1 MNEQGAAL
9 AQRIRNAPYSRV
21 ELLGFVD
28 SRETSRL
35 GAMGKNKLLGK
46 LDELRATLETTCNE
60 RIATEAQSRFDAWL
74 LAEAAKPSKPGVSKP
89 KPVTSKPKGKPSVDP
104 LPQPT
109 TPPVSDPKKD
119 KMDQQKNDPSNT
131 GGKKDKMEQQK
142 TDPSNTNSKKDKM
155 KQQSGNQ

>member
-1 MNEQGAAL
+1 MN
-9 AQRIRNAPYSRV
+9 
-21 ELLGFVD
+21 
-28 SRETSRL
+28 
-35 GAMGKNKLLGK
+35 KKLLLAGAFAAVGFIGLTAFGGQTREQQEAEIAAAVTGK

-60 RIATEAQSRFDAWL
+60 RIAAESQSRFDAWL

>member
-1 MNEQGAAL
+1 MN
-9 AQRIRNAPYSRV
+9 
-21 ELLGFVD
+21 
-28 SRETSRL
+28 
-35 GAMGKNKLLGK
+35 KKLLLAGAFAAVGFIGLTAFGGQTREQQEAEIAAAVTGK
-46 LDELRATLETTCNE
+46 LDEMRATLETTCNE

>member
-1 MNEQGAAL
+1 MN
-9 AQRIRNAPYSRV
+9 
-21 ELLGFVD
+21 
-28 SRETSRL
+28 
-35 GAMGKNKLLGK
+35 KKLLLAGAFAAAGFIGLTAFGGQTREQQEAEIAAAVTGK

-60 RIATEAQSRFDAWL
+60 RIATESQSRFDAWL

-89 KPVTSKPKGKPSVDP
+89 KPVTSKPKPGTSKPSVDP

-119 KMDQQKNDPSNT
+119 KMDQQKNDPTNT
-131 GGKKDKMEQQK
+131 GGKKDKMDQQK
-142 TDPSNTNSKKDKM
+142 ADPSNTNSKKDKM

>member
-1 MNEQGAAL
+1 MN
-9 AQRIRNAPYSRV
+9 
-21 ELLGFVD
+21 
-28 SRETSRL
+28 
-35 GAMGKNKLLGK
+35 KKLLLAGAFAAVGFIGLTAFGGQTREQQEAEIAAAVTGK

-109 TPPVSDPKKD
+109 TPPPPSKPTQD
-119 KMDQQKNDPSNT
+119 KFNQGQDQSKPTQDKFNQGQDKSKPT
-131 GGKKDKMEQQK
+131 QDKFKQGQGG
-142 TDPSNTNSKKDKM
+142 N
-155 KQQSGNQ
+155 